1 MKKLII
7 LAVFS
12 VFALGK
18 DQIFYHNIADALNLK
33 RASEYVRADFVMEF
47 SKQYH
52 GEFKSIKANGSTIRF
67 RDKPD
72 QMSNNN
78 YKEEEE
84 KIDYTKSCHYAFLA
98 ALRNLQKVAEKN
110 GSKNIVNIQGNFKD
124 EIYDSKDKF
133 QCAVGGTKTT
143 VALKADLK
151 N

>member
-1 MKKLII
+1 MKKLIA

-33 RASEYVRADFVMEF
+33 RASEYVRSDFIMEF
-47 SKQYH
+47 SKQH
-52 GEFKSIKANGSTIRF
+52 HEELKSIKVNGSTIRY

-72 QMSNNN
+72 NMFNKDYQD
-78 YKEEEE
+78 EEP
-84 KIDYTKSCHYAFLA
+84 KVDYTKSCYYAFLA

-110 GSKNIVNIQGNFKD
+110 GSKTIVNIQGNFKN
-124 EIYDSKDKF
+124 EIYDSRDKF

-143 VALKADLK
+143 VALRADLK